1 MNSEHQKILSVDQL
15 PDDPLKMPPP
25 YWRSGGAIFHLQD
38 ALWEL
43 ESLLEELVPVHA
55 RTEALLDEYYREHP
69 EEDQTEEVGDEFG
82 DITEDLFHLEHKI
95 QLKAEIASLMSAIE
109 MEDMINRFC
118 VFNLHKDISE
128 SIERL
133 SPPEKLLVAVAAIG
147 KPGTKRTSIF
157 EAVRRLSLWRNA
169 FAHGHCVD
177 RPTKSLRHNHLIHP
191 NDYPGVRSV
200 LAEMRELVGGFVR
213 ISDYLKKISINP
225 STKAKSADV
234 EQVRKSL
241 GKISNYRFDGNNYVY
256 DVMLS
261 GQEQQKV
268 ATALNLLISS
278 EDPERKSKLD
288 NVLTTLDSVKARLV
302 RLEFGI
308 DTGKPHSKLE
318 IQKLLKM
325 SSEHLA
331 KERAIALTRLSGVV
345 NFMGPGSA

>member
-1 MNSEHQKILSVDQL
+1 
-15 PDDPLKMPPP
+15 
-25 YWRSGGAIFHLQD
+25 
-38 ALWEL
+38 
-43 ESLLEELVPVHA
+43 
-55 RTEALLDEYYREHP
+55 
-69 EEDQTEEVGDEFG
+69 
-82 DITEDLFHLEHKI
+82 
-95 QLKAEIASLMSAIE
+95 
-109 MEDMINRFC
+109 
-118 VFNLHKDISE
+118 
-128 SIERL
+128 
-133 SPPEKLLVAVAAIG
+133 
-147 KPGTKRTSIF
+147 
-157 EAVRRLSLWRNA
+157 
-169 FAHGHCVD
+169 
-177 RPTKSLRHNHLIHP
+177 
-191 NDYPGVRSV
+191 
-200 LAEMRELVGGFVR
+200 MRELVGGFVR

-268 ATALNLLISS
+268 ATALKLLISS

-331 KERAIALTRLSGVV
+331 KERAIALTRLSGVI
-345 NFMGPGSA
+345 NFMGLGSA